1 MTSIKHSK
9 AKMRPDAPENR
20 GLYLFLVR
28 RRKALRIKVGALG
41 WCDFGAG
48 WYIYTGRARR
58 GLINRV
64 QRHWSTRK
72 RLRWHIDYLSSA
84 PGSESIGAV
93 LLTDDAHDFLDECWV
108 NQRIGA
114 LLGAQAV
121 MPGFGAS
128 DCMSG
133 CPAHLW
139 YLPQAVSLLEVARIS
154 PGAVLLLPRD
164 GGRVRNLTRAG
175 LLPATDDGKPTSTNE
190 ADATADGAVADREP
204 GHEDRSLD

>member
-1 MTSIKHSK
+1 MTSGTDSK
-9 AKMRPDAPENR
+9 AKMRPDAPDNR

-28 RRKALRIKVGALG
+28 RRKPLRIKVGALG

-58 GLINRV
+58 SLIKRV
-64 QRHWSTRK
+64 QRHWLSRK

-84 PGSESIGAV
+84 PGSEPIGAV
-93 LLTDDAHDFLDECWV
+93 LLTDAAHDFLDECWI
-108 NQRIGA
+108 NQRVGA
-114 LLGAQAV
+114 LLDAQAV

-175 LLPATDDGKPTSTNE
+175 LLPAAGDSKPTTTSNTGATDDEP
-190 ADATADGAVADREP
+190 VAERDP
-204 GHEDRSLD
+204 AGEDQSFD